1 MVYIYNYYYLVYKLK
16 SSYTYWIVD
25 EYDEESELI
34 NLVKNFKSKDE
45 NYYVIK
51 KQFTL
56 EQIDFMLN
64 TKFKRYRELNLDKNT

>member
-1 MVYIYNYYYLVYKLK
+1 M
-16 SSYTYWIVD
+16 YWIVD

-34 NLVKNFKSKDE
+34 NLIKNFKSKDE

-64 TKFKRYRELNLDKNT
+64 TKFKRYRELNLDKNTEIVYKTE